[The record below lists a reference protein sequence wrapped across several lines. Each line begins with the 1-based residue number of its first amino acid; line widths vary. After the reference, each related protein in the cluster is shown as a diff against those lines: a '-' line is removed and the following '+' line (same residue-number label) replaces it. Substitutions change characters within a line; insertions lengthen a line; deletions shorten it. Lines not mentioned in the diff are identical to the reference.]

1 MKWSV
6 GRPRPEEIAMQIQND
21 LISTELD
28 GVPAGVVKVQA
39 MHFDTRPRLYPYDEG
54 CPPFTRPGRRC
65 IQPSAASLWLAVVAD
80 LTPGSSIARFSTS
93 TTRCRSP
100 TVQASI
106 TRLRVYLL
114 GTIWARRFLR
124 DSQTRCSFDGKY
136 EERILRLF
144 SREIDS
150 LTCGILFFADLS
162 PV

>member
-21 LISTELD
+21 DITELD
-28 GVPAGVVKVQA
+28 GVPAGVVKAVKA
-39 MHFDTRPRLYPYDEG
+39 MHLTRAQGFTHYDEG
-54 CPPFTRPGRRC
+54 CPLHPSWPAMHSAQRGVSLARGGRRLD
-65 IQPSAASLWLAVVAD
+65 ARLVL
-80 LTPGSSIARFSTS
+80 PGSPHRL
-93 TTRCRSP
+93 RGVVRR

-150 LTCGILFFADLS
+150 LILRNTFFC
-162 PV
+162 